1 MVNVF
6 DKYIN
11 QETNEEIIKPDV
23 SKHQVGSSYV
33 VTVKNTIVDESGKH
47 WIQAASSESKLFTS
61 SYKVEPIKVSEDESK
76 NVTVVKYKPKLCE
89 TKIKYLNPLGNE
101 IKPEETKKI
110 QIGSVFGEDVPT
122 KIVDRLG
129 NKWSFNPKSKVDVV
143 ISENPL
149 ENNIVLAYEEA
160 QGTVTFKYLDE
171 AGNEII
177 KPSSLLVQIGS
188 TYNPQFDMIITDEK
202 ECVWEYQERD
212 RETIEV
218 SEEDDEN
225 IIKLTFV
232 PLNIDV
238 KINYIDLWG
247 NDIIK
252 PVIQKAQ
259 LGSHYKPMINKDFTN
274 DDSLLY
280 RVTKIEPQE
289 LVIKEIPMGKTET
302 PNEFTVTFE
311 PINSDIIIKYQD
323 LSGNELR
330 NNERVHLQVGSKY
343 TPEPPEFIKDRRGN
357 EWKIAT
363 WNKEPVNVFENPEQ
377 NVIVYSYEVA
387 MAEIVLRFVT
397 VEGITIMPN
406 KTEEMQVGQEFVPN
420 PEPYILDDDSKKWR
434 LLEVKPVHLKVG
446 NVNNIITVT
455 YQEAKT
461 KVKWMF
467 FNEDGQKI
475 KGDERYDVQIGLH
488 YRPQITNKV
497 IYNENEI
504 WRFVK
509 TDPHEIVVS
518 ENIDENVIKL
528 IYTNNVLEKDEEE
541 EKKKVLVNPFA
552 NTITDEELEKMRLSN
567 KDNVFDMT
575 GESDAQSNEASV
587 TIDLDSNEIE
597 EPFVFEDPYLQGLAR
612 SMKLSNKQKMSI
624 NDLNEINAKI
634 VDIIRDSRDA
644 FASGSQD
651 YDYSEVE
658 DLMVKEKEK
667 IKNDLSAIISSDKTG
682 SQLLRIFENIT
693 ASEGSDRLLNKLQ
706 QRKAVL
712 ITDYFVDRKI
722 DDQDKSIYI
731 CEKGKNE
738 QSIDIINY
746 KLATNAFKDTTE
758 AITLKTC
765 LNYQQLMLRN
775 YYKARN
781 ISCDDF
787 FRDPSAKDTLGP
799 DVTVMVTNM
808 LVNQAVN
815 IANKDNGALD
825 SRVELEAI
833 LRLCTPQQLTSIQNK
848 ADGKAKK
855 LIVQIIKEIEKGK

>member
-612 SMKLSNKQKMSI
+612 NMKLSNKQKMSI